1 MLANELIDRL
11 ERLALLDQEI
21 IEALREQL
29 DQGGT
34 RVTPEAVA
42 KLLVDNGQLTR
53 FQATK
58 LIGELRVGQYDDDAG
73 VEVVEVAEVDEL
85 GNLPEEGAEVE
96 VVEVAEAEPVEVEVF
111 AEPAVAE
118 AVPVEA
124 MAVEA
129 TAVEA
134 IAVAGGVAVGQI
146 GHRTAMQTGSDQVD
160 LGFIQNLWLFGHH
173 RVFDSSPVAACISFS
188 AVKTP
193 TTSSRLQ
200 MTCTTSRTTLVPKN
214 AMSIFSNLWR
224 VQPVFFGG

>member
-29 DQGGT
+29 EQGGT

-58 LIGELRVGQYDDDAG
+58 LIGELRSGQYDDDAG

-85 GNLPEEGAEVE
+85 GILPEEGAEVE
-96 VVEVAEAEPVEVEVF
+96 VVEVAEAEPVEVDVF
-111 AEPAVAE
+111 AEPVAAE

-129 TAVEA
+129 TPVEA
-134 IAVAGGVAVGQI
+134 VAVG
-146 GHRTAMQTGSDQVD
+146 GALPLAGRHRNVCNPIPPSPLGIPSRSTATWG
-160 LGFIQNLWLFGHH
+160 
-173 RVFDSSPVAACISFS
+173 SSPS
-188 AVKTP
+188 
-193 TTSSRLQ
+193 
-200 MTCTTSRTTLVPKN
+200 
-214 AMSIFSNLWR
+214 
-224 VQPVFFGG
+224 